1 MDSLVY
7 VAIMGGQLCMWLSW
21 VDSVVYVTIMVCGS
35 HFTQLVGALSQVNH
49 KGLHQ
54 DGTQT
59 SLCLQ
64 VIHFTSHHT
73 KSHVF

>member
-35 HFTQLVGALSQVNH
+35 HFTQLVGALSQVNRQ
-49 KGLHQ
+49 GLHQ
-54 DGTQT
+54 G
-59 SLCLQ
+59 
-64 VIHFTSHHT
+64 
-73 KSHVF
+73 